1 MKTARKLSVAGAVAM
16 LALTALLVSP
26 AGPAEAADT
35 TTTFQVSGGAL
46 SVSAPATKDL
56 GTGAAA
62 GTLTAQLG
70 NVTVTD
76 SRAQLGASW
85 TATVSS
91 AGFTNADVGQA
102 APITTVTYA
111 SGTATATSGLATFL
125 PGQISPAVPAALTST
140 GITAFSASAATG
152 NNSATWNPTVVV
164 SIPAQAI
171 AGHYTGTI
179 THSVS

>member
-1 MKTARKLSVAGAVAM
+1 MKNVRKLSVAGAVAM
-16 LALTALLVSP
+16 LAVTAVLVSP

-35 TTTFQVSGGAL
+35 TTTFQVSGGLL

-56 GTGAAA
+56 GGGAAA

-76 SRAQLGASW
+76 NRAQLGASW

-91 AGFTNADVGQA
+91 AGFTNTTATGA

-111 SGTATATSGLATFL
+111 SGTATATSGVATFV
-125 PGQISPAVPAALTST
+125 PGQVSTAVPTALTST
-140 GITAFSASAATG
+140 GITAFSASLATG
-152 NNSATWNPTVVV
+152 NNSATWDPTVVV

-171 AGHYTGTI
+171 AGSYTGTI